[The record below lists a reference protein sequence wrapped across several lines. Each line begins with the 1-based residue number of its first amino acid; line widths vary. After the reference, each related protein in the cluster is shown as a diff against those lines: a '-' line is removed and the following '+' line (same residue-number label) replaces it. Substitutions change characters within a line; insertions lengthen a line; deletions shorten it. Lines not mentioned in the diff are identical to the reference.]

1 MKTKSYFFFAAISL
15 LTLAACNFTDDNE
28 VTAND
33 QPSEQ
38 VPVTLS
44 AQISDLTRAN
54 ADSSLNY
61 ENIANNSNVTVRIS
75 AANAASYTDYVY
87 TTTATAG
94 ELALPASPRY
104 YPTNGDALDII
115 AYHPAK
121 TNAAFTL
128 DNDQPTDFTVANDQ
142 TTAANYVASDLMWS
156 NGVSGVTKTNVAQ
169 PLVFAHKLCKVYVKA
184 TGYGSVTK
192 IHRIR
197 LMQVKPTVTFD
208 PDDGT
213 VELDNEA
220 STTPVILFNEDE
232 TGSGTLT
239 EEGVAIIPAQTI
251 TGNLIEIVYS
261 DGGTPTATAYYKVEL
276 GKTFVAS
283 KIYYFTLQVSEWEVK
298 GSNTVTDWGEGTADS
313 QKIYTE
319 LGS

>member
-15 LTLAACNFTDDNE
+15 LTIAACNTNDNE
-28 VTAND
+28 VAND
-33 QPSEQ
+33 QPSAP

-44 AQISDLTRAN
+44 AQIADLTRAA

-61 ENIANNSNVTVRIS
+61 EYIANNSNVTVRIKPS
-75 AANAASYTDYVY
+75 AGSTYADYVY
-87 TTTATAG
+87 TTTSTPGA
-94 ELALPASPRY
+94 LALPLTPPY
-104 YPTNGDALDII
+104 YPTNNSAIDII

-128 DNDQPTDFTVANDQ
+128 DDGQPTDFTVQSDQ

-156 NGVSGVTKTNVAQ
+156 NGVTGVTKTDDPQ
-169 PLVFAHKLCKVYVKA
+169 PLNFAHKLCKVYVKA
-184 TGYGSVTK
+184 TGVGSVTEIYSIK
-192 IHRIR
+192 
-197 LMQVKPTVTFD
+197 LLSVKPTVTFD

-213 VELDNEA
+213 VALDNEA
-220 STTPVILFNEDE
+220 STTPVTLFSA
-232 TGSGTLT
+232 GSAISG
-239 EEGVAIIPAQTI
+239 EGVAIIPAQTI
-251 TGNLIEIVYS
+251 TGNLLEIVYS
-261 DGGTPTATAYYKVEL
+261 DGGTPRATAYYKVEAP

-298 GSNTVTDWGEGTADS
+298 GSNTVTDWGEGTSDS
-313 QKIYTE
+313 DKIYTE